1 MPKAFK
7 TIEVLALEM
16 NIAGKELLILGIN
29 RTPKANSAGYF
40 LKLDLFMW
48 STTLKHHVV
57 VVGYLNLE
65 SGQKRGKIVDLSE
78 GNLQFQMSIGLN
90 IRGLHQPR
98 KHLSRFCCLINLI
111 ISDQAE

>member
-7 TIEVLALEM
+7 TTEVLALEI

-29 RTPKANSAGYF
+29 RTPKANCADYF

-57 VVGYLNLE
+57 VVGDLNLE
-65 SGQKRGKIVDLSE
+65 SMRLDKREGKFWIDLE
-78 GNLQFQMSIGLN
+78 EIYNF
-90 IRGLHQPR
+90 
-98 KHLSRFCCLINLI
+98 KCL
-111 ISDQAE
+111 

>member
-40 LKLDLFMW
+40 LKLDFFMW

-65 SGQKRGKIVDLSE
+65 SMRLDKREGKLLIYLKE
-78 GNLQFQMSIGLN
+78 IYNF
-90 IRGLHQPR
+90 
-98 KHLSRFCCLINLI
+98 KCL
-111 ISDQAE
+111 